1 MNIKKKININ
11 KFTLLWLVLFSIFI
25 ILILWLSTIFYYR
38 YSYEIYQV
46 KNMNQIAN
54 KILNIKEGSLNKQLE
69 SLAYK
74 NEVCMEVL
82 WNDGNVSSYN
92 TLMVG
97 CELNSNNNEIIRL
110 QNEFLKS
117 NDTTQTYRIKSH
129 EYQAYAY
136 LYGIKTNLGS
146 IYLYSPLKDLSEVSK
161 VLQSQLIFIS
171 FIAIII
177 ASFIAYFLS
186 KKLTNPI
193 LEITNKARN
202 LGKGN
207 YKQTYE
213 ESGIKEID
221 ELANVLKNTQDELVK
236 TDELRRDL
244 MANVSH
250 DLKTPLTMI
259 KAYAEMVRDLTYQDD
274 EKRINNCN
282 VIMNE
287 TDRLNLLVNDIL
299 DLSKLEADVKELE
312 ITKYDLVKE
321 VKEIIKR
328 YEIIKETENYNFVLE
343 MPNKAM
349 VMADKNKLNQ
359 VIYNLINNAI
369 NHTGKDKTVT
379 IRLSKKDNEYLF
391 EVIDTGKGISEEEIP
406 LIWNKYYKSEKK
418 HQRNVVGTG
427 IGLSIIKSIL
437 EKHQFNYGVKSKEN
451 KGSNFYFY
459 IKSVK

>member
-1 MNIKKKININ
+1 MNLKKKININ
-11 KFTLLWLVLFSIFI
+11 KFTLLWLVLFSIVI
-25 ILILWLSTIFYYR
+25 IIILWLSTVFYYR
-38 YSYEIYQV
+38 YSYEMYQV
-46 KNMNQIAN
+46 KNMDQIAN
-54 KILNIKEGSLNKQLE
+54 KILNIKEGSLNQELE

-82 WNDGNVSSYN
+82 WSNGSVSKYN

-97 CELNSNNNEIIRL
+97 CELNTGNNEIKRL

-117 NDTTQTYRIKSH
+117 SDVTQTYRIKSNL
-129 EYQAYAY
+129 YQAYAY

-161 VLQSQLIFIS
+161 VLQSQLIFIT

-207 YKQTYE
+207 YNQTYD

-221 ELANVLKNTQDELVK
+221 ELANVLKTTQDELLK

-274 EKRINNCN
+274 EKRISNCN

-312 ITKYDLVKE
+312 ITKYDLVSE
-321 VKEIIKR
+321 IKEIIKR

-349 VMADKNKLNQ
+349 VLADKNKVNQ

-369 NHTGKDKTVT
+369 NHTGKDKLVT

-391 EVIDTGKGISEEEIP
+391 EVIDTGKGIKEEEIP

-418 HQRNVVGTG
+418 YQRNVVGTG
-427 IGLSIIKSIL
+427 IGLSIVKSIL
-437 EKHQFNYGVKSKEN
+437 EKHQCKYGVKSKEN